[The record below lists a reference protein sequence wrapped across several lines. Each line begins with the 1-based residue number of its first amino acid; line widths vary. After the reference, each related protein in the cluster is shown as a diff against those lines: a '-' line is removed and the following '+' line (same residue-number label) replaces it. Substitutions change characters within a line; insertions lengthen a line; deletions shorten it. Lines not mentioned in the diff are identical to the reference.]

1 MQALLAVALLTLKA
15 AVRFRLLIVL
25 IALLLLTV
33 VGLPLV
39 LKDDGT
45 AQGFTQILLTYTLSL
60 ITALLGL
67 STLWIACGTLARD
80 IEEYQMQVVAVKPVP
95 RWQVWLGKWLGIMI
109 LNGGLLSMSGAAVF
123 FLMQYRSAKLPED
136 EQAILRDEIFVA
148 RGAAREELQDYE
160 PIVDQFMANA
170 LEANP
175 ELADSEN
182 RILRSVREEIKQRVI
197 ESQQVVPPNP
207 GIRRRWQMKVAPPE
221 EIKDQPLY
229 LRVKFF
235 TGSAYDTATYIG
247 FWEIGPPEGAR
258 RARIENSISPESPIQ
273 FEIPP
278 NLVDAAGVLTVDFA
292 NLNDQPLMFP
302 LGEEGETP
310 GVEVLY
316 KKGSFAPNFARG
328 MILIY
333 CSLGF
338 LCALGLM
345 AASFLS
351 FPVAAFFSL
360 ALLFVGLCHGILEQ
374 IVYEGGIT
382 GVDSSTGKTA
392 SPSPVDWAAV
402 RVTKGMLFVIN
413 SIRDSFPVDNL
424 STGRMITWRQVFQ
437 SVLQIVMLGGGI
449 FACSGMVIFTKRE
462 LATAKSF

>member
-1 MQALLAVALLTLKA
+1 MQALFAVALLSLKA
-15 AVRFRLLIVL
+15 AVRFRLLVVLIVL
-25 IALLLLTV
+25 LFLTV

-80 IEEYQMQVVAVKPVP
+80 IEEYQMQLVAVKPVP

-278 NLVDAAGVLTVDFA
+278 NLVDSDGVLTVDFA

-302 LGEEGETP
+302 LGEEGEAP

-328 MILIY
+328 MVLIY

-360 ALLFVGLCHGILEQ
+360 ALLFVGLCHGTLEQ